1 MRMLATVAILAMVF
15 GFMATGCE
23 QKQESTVSGQ
33 AGKKLTIHQPDA
45 VTIVRGGTAKV
56 KVVVDRQN
64 LEGPVEIAFVN
75 LPVGVTVAAADMKI
89 VGAEGTY
96 DLMATNAAQLV
107 ANHRAKV
114 TAIGAGDISAS
125 VDLVITVEEK
135 K

>member
-1 MRMLATVAILAMVF
+1 MLSAVAVLTVAF

-23 QKQESTVSGQ
+23 RRQESTVSGQ
-33 AGKKLTIHQPDA
+33 AGKQLTIHQPGA

-56 KVVVDRQN
+56 KVVVNRQK
-64 LEGPVEIAFVN
+64 LEGPVAITFVD

-89 VGAEGTY
+89 VGDEGTY
-96 DLMATNAAQLV
+96 DLMATDAAQLV
-107 ANHRAKV
+107 GNHRAKV
-114 TAIGAGDISAS
+114 TAMGAEGISAS